1 MQVKLKMN
9 KIISNIKLSF
19 DELRHKVTW
28 PTWEELQESSLIT
41 LGASLVIA
49 LLVFAM
55 DYVFELVMG
64 IIYQL

>member
-1 MQVKLKMN
+1 MN

-28 PTWEELQESSLIT
+28 PTWEELQESSIIT
-41 LGASLVIA
+41 LVASLVIA

-55 DYVFELVMG
+55 DYLFELVMEVV
-64 IIYQL
+64 YNL

>member
-1 MQVKLKMN
+1 MN

-28 PTWEELQESSLIT
+28 PTWEELQESSIIT
-41 LGASLVIA
+41 LVASLVIA

-55 DYVFELVMG
+55 DYVFELVMEV
-64 IIYQL
+64 IYNF